1 MEQEVMIY
9 GCASLSGTYYSH
21 LFTTDMSKRLDG
33 LFGFNYVDKFVSK
46 YSPKIKE
53 GTLDISDIDEPE
65 IFMYIRDIMRVQQS
79 PVLGINGSVPIP
91 ISREVKHNL
100 VSARSLMAA
109 YNESERIVD
118 FFTEMALKVG
128 FFFALPYD
136 EVVSAYNG
144 IDERD
149 INVALKEGY
158 ARTGYTTLV
167 DGNPLKILEL
177 TDKFC
182 PLEKRLDNEAF
193 APSTF

>member
-1 MEQEVMIY
+1 MIY
-9 GCASLSGTYYSH
+9 GCASLSGADYSH
-21 LFTTDMSKRLDG
+21 LFTTDMSKKLDD
-33 LFGFNYVDKFVSK
+33 LFGFDYVDKFVSK
-46 YSPKIKE
+46 YIPKIKE
-53 GTLDISDIDEPE
+53 GTFDVSNIDEPE
-65 IFMYIRDIMRVQQS
+65 IFMYIQDIMRVQQS

-100 VSARSLMAA
+100 VTARSLMAA

-144 IDERD
+144 LDERD
-149 INVALKEGY
+149 LNVALKEGY
-158 ARTGYTTLV
+158 ARTGHTTLV

-182 PLEKRLDNEAF
+182 PLEKKIR
-193 APSTF
+193 